1 MARLDGRAIRLEI
14 GGNFL
19 LGVTSSNMDLSADMI
34 DITNYESDRNKE
46 YLSGEKGATISATFT
61 FDSAV
66 SNVGFAD
73 LFGTYDGGTSVAFVY
88 GDSTA
93 GGDVLTG
100 NAFISSLSLAGDK
113 NSVSTCDVTLTT
125 TGPIVLDVAS

>member
-1 MARLDGRAIRLEI
+1 MARIDGRVIRLEI

-19 LGVTSSNMDLSADMI
+19 LGVTTSNIDLSTDMI
-34 DITNYESDRNKE
+34 DITNYESNRNKE
-46 YLSGEKGATISATFT
+46 YLSGEKGATISASFT

-66 SNVGFAD
+66 SSVGFSD
-73 LFGTYDGGTSVAFVY
+73 LVNTWNAGTSVAFVY

-100 NAFISSLSLAGDK
+100 NAFISSLSLTGDK
-113 NSVSTCDVTLTT
+113 NSVSTADVTLTT
-125 TGPIVLDVAS
+125 TGAITLDIAS